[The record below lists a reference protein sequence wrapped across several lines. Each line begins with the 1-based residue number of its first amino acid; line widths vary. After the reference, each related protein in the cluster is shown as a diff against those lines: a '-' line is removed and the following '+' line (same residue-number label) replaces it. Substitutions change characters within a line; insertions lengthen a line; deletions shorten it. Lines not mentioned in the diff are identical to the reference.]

1 MGYSSNTQFSPLTD
15 KVNLYTDGCGNSY
28 GDKYYVNGTYI
39 DLCGLPVEEYMKN
52 PFCCGNNSG
61 SSDEPVKPVN
71 QITVKTFEDENGVI
85 YYQAFAQ
92 FAVASNIKVYVSST
106 TEVVTELD
114 LYAGNTASQP
124 EIGETFDF
132 LVATISIEED
142 ETYRYVMASEETKI
156 TYNIYTKAVLTSAV
170 QDFTDDFTKT
180 VMEVGTTSDIRFK
193 INGTDF
199 NYNDITDI
207 TEFNEFCLANV
218 HSFVLY
224 IPKDVY
230 DKKAYTISNYGGS
243 DITGKFVFKHEKDID
258 DMKYVALAE
267 ESTIDIMPFVPLY
280 KEDIIYDYKLT
291 LNKS

>member
-1 MGYSSNTQFSPLTD
+1 MGYSSNTHFSPLTD

-28 GDKYYVNGTYI
+28 EDKYYVNGTYI

-71 QITVKTFEDENGVI
+71 QIAVKTFDDENGVI

-92 FAVASNIKVYVSST
+92 FAVASNIKVHVSST

-124 EIGETFDF
+124 EIGETYDF

-156 TYNIYTKAVLTSAV
+156 TYNIYTKAVLSSEV

-180 VMEVGTTSDIRFK
+180 VMEVGTTSDISFK

-199 NYNDITDI
+199 NYNDVTDI

-230 DKKAYTISNYGGS
+230 DKKVYTISNYGGS

-258 DMKYVALAE
+258 NMKYVALAE
-267 ESTIDIMPFVPLY
+267 EATTDIMPFVPLY